1 MYIAAPFCDGGNI
14 ISVLSVGKPN
24 SAMEPVIHRSE
35 RRILWAVVVLLGT
48 GTLFAALSATM
59 LLTRYIDW
67 YGMAKKGEREKGS
80 QQDPERFRLW
90 K

>member
-1 MYIAAPFCDGGNI
+1 MAAPVCDGGNI
-14 ISVLSVGKPN
+14 IGVLSVGKPN

-35 RRILWAVVVLLGT
+35 RRILWVVVVLLVAGI
-48 GTLFAALSATM
+48 LFTALSATM